1 MAGASG
7 AVDLADLPAEVTVSG
22 SQVLA
27 EGFRS
32 FERISY
38 VLPGIDGS
46 ASTTCERDI
55 LRVGKVVAV
64 LPFDPARDEIVVL
77 RQFRLAAHLANGK
90 GELVEIVAG
99 HVERGEQPVDAASRE
114 TNEEIGIEPASL
126 IRLLS
131 YFPSPGIGQ
140 EEITLYLGII
150 DAATL
155 PARAGLASEKE
166 VTLPILVSIDA
177 ALAALESGT
186 IHNGPLIIAL
196 QWLALHR
203 SRLPEIIRTGG

>member
-1 MAGASG
+1 MGDDARDGVA
-7 AVDLADLPAEVTVSG
+7 ATVVVAEH
-22 SQVLA
+22 LA
-27 EGFRS
+27 E
-32 FERISY
+32 ET
-38 VLPGIDGS
+38 PDG
-46 ASTTCERDI
+46 R
-55 LRVGKVVAV
+55 
-64 LPFDPARDEIVVL
+64 
-77 RQFRLAAHLANGK
+77 
-90 GELVEIVAG
+90 
-99 HVERGEQPVDAASRE
+99 ERGEQPVDAASRE

-203 SRLPEIIRTGG
+203 SRLPELRS